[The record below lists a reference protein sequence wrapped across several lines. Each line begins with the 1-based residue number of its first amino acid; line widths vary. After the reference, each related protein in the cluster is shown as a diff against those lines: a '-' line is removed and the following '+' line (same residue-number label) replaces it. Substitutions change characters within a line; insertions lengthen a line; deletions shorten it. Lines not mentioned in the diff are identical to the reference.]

1 MTALLKSRL
10 LKSRL
15 LKSRLLKSRRRTVA
29 LVLAPLAVLAVV
41 AGLWAFQPWKVF
53 TQSTIDETLPTV
65 SAEQPSAVGPG
76 APVGSA
82 AVTVSTPTSSPSA
95 SSPPASS
102 SGPALAPVVL
112 AQGAFVSQE
121 HETTG
126 VAKVISLP
134 DGSRVLRLENFS
146 TSDGPDVHVWLAEQV
161 AGAGWNSY
169 DDGRYI
175 KLGKIKATS
184 GNQNYPIPGDA
195 SLAGLRSVVI
205 WCDRFNVAFGSA
217 PLAL

>member
-1 MTALLKSRL
+1 MTTQLR
-10 LKSRL
+10 
-15 LKSRLLKSRRRTVA
+15 SRRRTVA
-29 LVLAPLAVLAVV
+29 LVLAPLAVIAVV
-41 AGLWAFQPWKVF
+41 AGLWAFQPWKAF
-53 TQSTIDETLPTV
+53 TQSTIDEALPSV
-65 SAEQPSAVGPG
+65 SAQPPPAGPVDSVEPG
-76 APVGSA
+76 APASG
-82 AVTVSTPTSSPSA
+82 TVPSA
-95 SSPPASS
+95 SSVPAPPPA
-102 SGPALAPVVL
+102 PAVL
-112 AQGAFVSQE
+112 AEGAFVSQE
-121 HETTG
+121 HDTTG

-169 DDGRYI
+169 DDGRYV
-175 KLGKIKATS
+175 KLGKIKATD
-184 GNQNYPIPGDA
+184 GNQNYPIPADA

>member
-1 MTALLKSRL
+1 
-10 LKSRL
+10 
-15 LKSRLLKSRRRTVA
+15 
-29 LVLAPLAVLAVV
+29 VLAPLAVVAVV
-41 AGLWAFQPWKVF
+41 VGLWAFQPWRVF
-53 TQSTIDETLPTV
+53 TQSTIDEALPSV
-65 SAEQPSAVGPG
+65 SAQPPAAVEPG
-76 APVGSA
+76 APAGSG
-82 AVTVSTPTSSPSA
+82 AVSPSA
-95 SSPPASS
+95 TPAPAPPPAAV
-102 SGPALAPVVL
+102 PAPVVL
-112 AQGAFVSQE
+112 ADGAFVSQE
-121 HETTG
+121 HETSG
-126 VAKVISLP
+126 LAKVIQLP

-161 AGAGWNSY
+161 AGAGLNSY

-184 GNQNYPIPGDA
+184 GNQNYPIPPDA

>member
-1 MTALLKSRL
+1 MLKSWLLKSR
-10 LKSRL
+10 
-15 LKSRLLKSRRRTVA
+15 RRRTVA
-29 LVLAPLAVLAVV
+29 LVLAPLIVLAAVV
-41 AGLWAFQPWKVF
+41 GLWAFQPWKVF
-53 TQSTIDETLPTV
+53 THSTIDEALPTV
-65 SAEQPSAVGPG
+65 SAEPPSAVGPE
-76 APVGSA
+76 APVGSP
-82 AVTVSTPTSSPSA
+82 AVTASTP
-95 SSPPASS
+95 PA
-102 SGPALAPVVL
+102 PAPVVI

-121 HETTG
+121 HETGG
-126 VAKVISLP
+126 VAKVVSLP

-169 DDGRYI
+169 EDGRYV

-184 GNQNYPIPGDA
+184 GNQNYPIPADA

>member
-1 MTALLKSRL
+1 MTM
-10 LKSRL
+10 
-15 LKSRLLKSRRRTVA
+15 LLKSRRRRTAA
-29 LVLAPLAVLAVV
+29 LVLAPLAVLAIV

-53 TQSTIDETLPTV
+53 TRSTIDEALPSV
-65 SAEQPSAVGPG
+65 SAEPPPAVGSA

-82 AVTVSTPTSSPSA
+82 GATVASSAPASA
-95 SSPPASS
+95 SPPA
-102 SGPALAPVVL
+102 PAQPEPVVL
-112 AQGAFVSQE
+112 AEGTFVSQE

-126 VAKVISLP
+126 VAKVIALP
-134 DGSRVLRLENFS
+134 DGSRVLRLENFA

-169 DDGRYI
+169 DDGRYV

-184 GNQNYPIPGDA
+184 GNQNYPIPADA